1 MAVTRAAF
9 LTRRIKAYTTYSIH
23 SNLISDH
30 LLCLCLWAV
39 GLFFS
44 STKSHS
50 QGTTSPAR
58 LSLCRS
64 YVDTTVLSGEA
75 LSSGAS
81 KCAST
86 HLELTRAP
94 PLQERS
100 LTRPAQ
106 RTERSSRR
114 KVIRVDRLRSR
125 EHPCLSRSG
134 RGCRCGPSSAAC
146 ASHAPGSATLGY
158 SMERVNSRLALER
171 RCGYRPS
178 SRFSCGM

>member
-23 SNLISDH
+23 SNLTTCFVFAFG
-30 LLCLCLWAV
+30 LLAC
-39 GLFFS
+39 FS